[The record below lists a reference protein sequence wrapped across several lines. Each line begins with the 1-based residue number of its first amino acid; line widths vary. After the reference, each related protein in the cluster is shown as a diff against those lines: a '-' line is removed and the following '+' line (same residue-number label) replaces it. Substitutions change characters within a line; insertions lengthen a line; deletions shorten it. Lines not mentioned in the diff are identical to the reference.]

1 MELEEGEIVIS
12 DSESDQEHHESPV
25 GRREVIDRPIKD
37 SKRRP
42 TSARLRPTCRP
53 NYSREKSLK
62 IRVAA
67 STRRNYPNMRSS
79 TKISAVQQRDW
90 RGK

>member
-12 DSESDQEHHESPV
+12 DSESDQEHHESTV
-25 GRREVIDRPIKD
+25 GRREVIDRPIKA
-37 SKRRP
+37 SKC
-42 TSARLRPTCRP
+42 RLRPTCRP
-53 NYSREKSLK
+53 NYSREKSPK

>member
-12 DSESDQEHHESPV
+12 DSESDQKHHESQV
-25 GRREVIDRPIKD
+25 GRREVIDRPIKA
-37 SKRRP
+37 SKCRP
-42 TSARLRPTCRP
+42 TSATCRP
-53 NYSREKSLK
+53 NYCREKSLK

-79 TKISAVQQRDW
+79 TKISAVQLRDW